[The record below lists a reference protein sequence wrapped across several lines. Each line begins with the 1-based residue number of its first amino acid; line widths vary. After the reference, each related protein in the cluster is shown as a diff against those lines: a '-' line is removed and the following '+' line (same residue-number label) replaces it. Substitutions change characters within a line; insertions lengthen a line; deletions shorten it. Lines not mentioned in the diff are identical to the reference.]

1 MKWKKIAMALLI
13 TLCFLLIIMFGK
25 AYFDGKFNSVETLQE
40 YIKQFGI
47 FGPIVLTLIQA
58 LQVVIPILPGFL
70 GCVVGSI
77 SFGWFV
83 GFLCNYIGISLGSII
98 AFLLA
103 RKYGVKIVKTMF
115 SEKKYKKY
123 SEWAGSSKSYVALL
137 FWAMVLP
144 LFPDD
149 FLCYFSGLTSMK
161 TKKFIIIIILGK
173 PWCLLAYS
181 LIFAYIK

>member
-1 MKWKKIAMALLI
+1 M
-13 TLCFLLIIMFGK
+13 
-25 AYFDGKFNSVETLQE
+25 
-40 YIKQFGI
+40 
-47 FGPIVLTLIQA
+47 
-58 LQVVIPILPGFL
+58 
-70 GCVVGSI
+70 

-103 RKYGVKIVKTMF
+103 RKYGVKIVKSMF
-115 SEKKYKKY
+115 SETKYEKY
-123 SEWAGSSKSYVALL
+123 STWAGNSKSYVALL

-181 LIFAYIK
+181 LIFSYIK

>member
-1 MKWKKIAMALLI
+1 MKWKRIATVLLI
-13 TLCFLLIIMFGK
+13 VLCVLLIVAFCK
-25 AYFDGKFNSVETLQE
+25 AYFEGKFNSVETLQE

-47 FGPIVLTLIQA
+47 FGPVVLIVIQA
-58 LQVVIPILPGFL
+58 LQVVIPVLPGFF
-70 GCVVGSI
+70 GCIVGSVL
-77 SFGWFV
+77 FGWSV

-103 RKYGVKIVKTMF
+103 RKYGVKIVKSMF
-115 SEKKYKKY
+115 SEKKYEKY
-123 SEWAGSSKSYVALL
+123 STWAGNSKSYVVLL

-161 TKKFIIIIILGK
+161 TKKFITIIMLGK

-181 LIFAYIK
+181 IIFGYIK